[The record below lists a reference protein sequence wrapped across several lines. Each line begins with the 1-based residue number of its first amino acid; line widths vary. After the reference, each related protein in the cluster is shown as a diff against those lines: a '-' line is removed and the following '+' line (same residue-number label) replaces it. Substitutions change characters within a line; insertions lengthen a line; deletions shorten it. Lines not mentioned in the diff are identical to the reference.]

1 MRGQKYNHLSTK
13 TSDLTYKV
21 CRSRRVLSTEVKGHD
36 LHNSKISYSASVIKG
51 GSLSSVQMHTVSVI
65 IELRTIN
72 IFIGALDKW
81 SELKE
86 RWLLISTA
94 ISLSATLW
102 RSFFSACYWQIF
114 GSMNKATTLGK
125 LLPLQMNFLPITW
138 DKRQRPEIRMVS
150 QEKKNSGYF
159 Q

>member
-1 MRGQKYNHLSTK
+1 MRGQKSNHLSTK

-21 CRSRRVLSTEVKGHD
+21 CTSRRVLSTEAKGHD
-36 LHNSKISYSASVIKG
+36 LHNSKISYSASVIKS
-51 GSLSSVQMHTVSVI
+51 GSLNSVQMHTVSVT

-72 IFIGALDKW
+72 IFIGALDEW

-102 RSFFSACYWQIF
+102 RFFFSTCYWQIF

-125 LLPLQMNFLPITW
+125 LLTLQMKFLPITW
-138 DKRQRPEIRMVS
+138 DKRERPEIRIAS
-150 QEKKNSGYF
+150 QDKKDSRYF